1 MVMLT
6 EQEKRVL
13 LEINE
18 RFLDE
23 PYTPENSHTVEFID
37 IALGVQYGR

>member
-1 MVMLT
+1 VETVVNLT
-6 EQEKRVL
+6 EQEKRIL
-13 LEINE
+13 TEIKE

-37 IALGVQYGR
+37 IALGV